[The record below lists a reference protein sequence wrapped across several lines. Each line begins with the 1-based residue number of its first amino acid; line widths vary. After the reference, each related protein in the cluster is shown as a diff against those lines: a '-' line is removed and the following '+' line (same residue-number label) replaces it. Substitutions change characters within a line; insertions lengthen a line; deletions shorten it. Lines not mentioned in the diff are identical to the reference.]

1 MINAYLENMVLTTNS
16 IRQVILLYE
25 KAISCLDEA
34 VELMEKASA
43 EPEDMKKKYES
54 IGRATEILTVL
65 DATLNMEQGGD
76 IAKSL
81 HEVYQALINDL
92 VRITVEGDEP
102 QTLRKMLKILVDLKE
117 SWEEVEKR
125 IYGRPE
131 ATASA
136 V

>member
-1 MINAYLENMVLTTNS
+1 MINAYLENMVLTANPV
-16 IRQVILLYE
+16 RQVILLYE

-34 VELMEKASA
+34 TELMERGSA
-43 EPEDMKKKYES
+43 GAEDMKRKYES
-54 IGRATEILTVL
+54 MGRATEILTVL

-76 IAKSL
+76 IARSL

-102 QTLRKMLKILVDLKE
+102 QTLRKMIKILTELKE
-117 SWEEVEKR
+117 SWEEVEKKV
-125 IYGRPE
+125 YGRPE
-131 ATASA
+131 ATAPA